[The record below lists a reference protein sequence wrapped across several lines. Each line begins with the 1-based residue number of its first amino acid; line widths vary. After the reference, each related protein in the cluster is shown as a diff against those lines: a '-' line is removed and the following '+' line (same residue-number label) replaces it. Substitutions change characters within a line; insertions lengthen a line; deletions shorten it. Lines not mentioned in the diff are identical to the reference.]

1 MTFHAGEDAR
11 KILMLAI
18 AAGSVLLAGLIGL
31 LAGLFTPWILLALV
45 PAALAGVFLFI
56 WYPPRF
62 AASVEGSFDGEAIRA
77 RMGVLW
83 KREVFIPMNALR
95 TFESWAPPLHGIWK
109 CRTVILRFAGGGAML
124 PLLSEEE
131 AGRLVEMLEDCEN
144 G

>member
-1 MTFHAGEDAR
+1 MDFRAGEGAR

-18 AAGSVLLAGLIGL
+18 AAASVLLAALIGL
-31 LAGLFTPWILLALV
+31 LAGLFTPWILLALI
-45 PAALAGVFLFI
+45 PISAAGVFLFL

-62 AASVEGSFDGEAIRA
+62 AASMEGSFDGEAVRA

-95 TFESWAPPLHGIWK
+95 TFESWAPPLHRIWN
-109 CRTVILRFAGGGAML
+109 CRTIVLRFAGGGAML
-124 PLLSEEE
+124 PLLSERE
-131 AGRLVEMLEDCEN
+131 AGQLVQMLEDSEN

>member
-1 MTFHAGEDAR
+1 MDFHAGEGAR

-18 AAGSVLLAGLIGL
+18 AAASGL
-31 LAGLFTPWILLALV
+31 LAGLFTPWILLALI
-45 PAALAGVFLFI
+45 PISAAGVFLFL

-62 AASVEGSFDGEAIRA
+62 AASMEGSFDGEAVRA

-95 TFESWAPPLHGIWK
+95 TFESWAPPLHRIWN
-109 CRTVILRFAGGGAML
+109 CRTIVLRFAGGGAML
-124 PLLSEEE
+124 PLLSERE
-131 AGRLVEMLEDCEN
+131 AGQLVQMLEDSEN